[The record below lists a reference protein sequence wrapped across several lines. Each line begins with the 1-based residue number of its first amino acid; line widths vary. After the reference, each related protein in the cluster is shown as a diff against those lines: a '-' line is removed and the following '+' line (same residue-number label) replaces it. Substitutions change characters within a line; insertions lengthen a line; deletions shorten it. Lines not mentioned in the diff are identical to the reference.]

1 MVATERRVVLRVPR
15 WEDEDEMLALR
26 RASAEFLARWE
37 PDLPG
42 IDPSGHSWYARYMR
56 FGEPHARFRLLVCS
70 RRAKRIVGSVS
81 VGEIDR
87 AKRTATLGYWIGAKH
102 ARRGY
107 MTEALGALLRDV
119 LPREG
124 LETIHAY
131 VLPEN
136 VASKRV
142 LEKLGFRREGTAPQY
157 RTLRGEPRDHER
169 WVLRARS

>member
-1 MVATERRVVLRVPR
+1 MRLNDYAVARPADALLQKLAEHLGLLRSGFP
-15 WEDEDEMLALR
+15 
-26 RASAEFLARWE
+26 ASE
-37 PDLPG
+37 PQPG
-42 IDPSGHSWYARYMR
+42 IGGS
-56 FGEPHARFRLLVCS
+56 HARFRLLVCS